1 MAGEQVTFD
10 KGFISD
16 QETEERDRLMRQQK
30 SSRPLLKDLINS
42 IVSVSITEYR
52 NAIMQNHRGQN
63 SLNTLLT
70 VLLYMNLQCL

>member
-1 MAGEQVTFD
+1 M
-10 KGFISD
+10 
-16 QETEERDRLMRQQK
+16 RLQK

-70 VLLYMNLQCL
+70 VLLYMNVVLVSYTYESYAILL